1 MCLLYAARGSG
12 YAAMLSMGL
21 VWLAGLNG
29 RIGCGTAVVAAGM
42 EARCASLRVRR
53 RAFGARERVIVAGG
67 WSRLGGLLGAGSP
80 PCAVAQLSRPQGE
93 QQRSDAVVAEP
104 LV

>member
-1 MCLLYAARGSG
+1 MSLLYAARRW
-12 YAAMLSMGL
+12 YLARLSLGFL
-21 VWLAGLNG
+21 WLAHSNG
-29 RIGCGTAVVAAGM
+29 QIGFGPAVVAAGM
-42 EARCASLRVRR
+42 EARCSSLRVRR